1 MAPIAIV
8 FFLAFISFGGGRAQ
22 PKQSSHI
29 GPGSSLSP
37 TTQPSS
43 WLSLSNRFAF
53 GFYQLQDTTG
63 FAVGIWLIGKHNKT
77 VVWAAPN
84 RDDPLIT
91 SNTTLEFSTEGMLIL
106 KSERGQQNLIA
117 NEICSVSYATMLD
130 SGNFVLYDKDSKK
143 VWQSFEHPTDTIL
156 GVQTLFA
163 GAQLTSTGSRLHLRM
178 QDDGNLVLYPINT
191 GDTPEDAYWSSN
203 TYFGKDWKNFDL
215 YLNNTGRL
223 HIINRIS
230 SNLV

>member
-1 MAPIAIV
+1 M
-8 FFLAFISFGGGRAQ
+8 
-22 PKQSSHI
+22 
-29 GPGSSLSP
+29 
-37 TTQPSS
+37 
-43 WLSLSNRFAF
+43 
-53 GFYQLQDTTG
+53 
-63 FAVGIWLIGKHNKT
+63 
-77 VVWAAPN
+77 
-84 RDDPLIT
+84 
-91 SNTTLEFSTEGMLIL
+91 

-130 SGNFVLYDKDSKK
+130 SGIFVLYDKDSKK

-156 GVQTLFA
+156 GGQTLFL
-163 GAQLTSTGSRLHLRM
+163 GGQLTSTGSRFHLRM
-178 QDDGNLVLYPINT
+178 QDDENLVLYPTNT

-203 TYFGKDWKNFDL
+203 TYFGKDWKKFDL

>member
-1 MAPIAIV
+1 MAPISIA
-8 FFLAFISFGGGRAQ
+8 FFLFLLISFAGGRTQ

-43 WLSLSNRFAF
+43 WLSPSNRFAF
-53 GFYQLQDTTG
+53 GFYQLPGTTG
-63 FAVGIWLIGKHNKT
+63 FAVGIWLFDNHNTT
-77 VVWAAPN
+77 VVWTAI
-84 RDDPLIT
+84 RDGPPIT
-91 SNTTLEFSTEGMLIL
+91 SNATLDCTKDGILLSRTE
-106 KSERGQQNLIA
+106 LIA
-117 NEICSVSYATMLD
+117 NASGSVSYAAMLD

-156 GVQTLFA
+156 GGQTLFA
-163 GAQLTSTGSRLHLRM
+163 GGQLTSTGSRFHLKM
-178 QDDGNLVLYPINT
+178 QNDGNLVLYPTNT

-203 TYFGKDWKNFDL
+203 TYFGKEWENFDL